1 MALAAAGERAA
12 AVARLTD
19 AFRIAR
25 KLGARPL
32 AVCAT
37 QELAALGEPVE
48 RRLGRR
54 AAGQLEHA
62 GLSRRER
69 EVLRL
74 ISVGRTN
81 REIEHEL
88 FLSPRTVEMYVS
100 NILAKLG
107 CRSRAE
113 ATHEAHKRRLLV

>member
-1 MALAAAGERAA
+1 ME
-12 AVARLTD
+12 ARLTD

-25 KLGARPL
+25 QLGARPL
-32 AVCAT
+32 ATCAT
-37 QELAALGEPVE
+37 QELAALGEPIE

-54 AAGQLEHA
+54 AAGLLEQA
-62 GLSRRER
+62 GLSRREL

-81 REIEHEL
+81 RQIGHEL

-113 ATHEAHKRRLLV
+113 ATHEAHKRRLLPEG